1 MEKFDVNKIIE
12 QYNIDA
18 QDLAKWLFPN
28 VKYPKLAFDRVL
40 KGETNLDI
48 VQVAILAKYVGVT
61 VADLF
66 ANESWRSSFRDNLIV
81 LTKGD
86 YSVEFDPKCTFI
98 RVYKNG
104 EFVDNVLV
112 NLQQSSFE
120 EFINYIDNI
129 IKRY

>member
-48 VQVAILAKYVGVT
+48 EQVAILAKYIGVT

-66 ANESWRSSFRDNLIV
+66 ANESWRSSFRDNLMV

-86 YSVEFDPKCTFI
+86 YSVEFDPKCIFI

-104 EFVDNVLV
+104 EFVDNILV
-112 NLQQSSFE
+112 NLQQTSFE

>member
-48 VQVAILAKYVGVT
+48 EQVAILAKYIGVT

-66 ANESWRSSFRDNLIV
+66 ANESWRSSFRDNLMV

-86 YSVEFDPKCTFI
+86 YSVEFDPKCAFI

-104 EFVDNVLV
+104 EFVDNILV
-112 NLQQSSFE
+112 NLQQTPFE

>member
-1 MEKFDVNKIIE
+1 MKKFDVNKIIE

-48 VQVAILAKYVGVT
+48 EQVAILAKYIGVT
-61 VADLF
+61 VVDLF
-66 ANESWRSSFRDNLIV
+66 INESWRSSFRDNLML

-86 YSVEFDPKCTFI
+86 YAVEFDPKCTFI

-112 NLQQSSFE
+112 NLQQTSFE